1 MKIEDYKNICDNV
14 EVSDTCREGY
24 HAAMEQICSE
34 NKKERKQLLKWQAW
48 RKISKAAMFWGIL
61 LVVGGGA
68 VLSVR
73 AYVSHRQKIQNMTN
87 DEIVNLYEDVFQ
99 YDNKYMSRAMS
110 EAEEQRYGELADLY
124 CMDMVEPQGEVKVIS
139 SREEYKG
146 TGLAFAIADGI
157 LYLPADEMTDEE
169 ILQMIE
175 FNLLEQY
182 VDYEAYV
189 KATNPLDYRNRLE
202 KMTGEEVEEIYKTYH
217 AANTETCLMN
227 RELSFAEMGRRKVLK
242 ELYKKGLE
250 VPEQGILIIGNAEE
264 YSGRDVAF
272 CKDNGTV
279 YFPEQEMN
287 DEQLLE
293 YIDFQMKA
301 EYCENRIS
309 DEISKGVRDAWP
321 IVEHK
326 ERERIVTLDYGL
338 PIEEELLEQP
348 WLIAYGEI
356 LEKYYKKNEQQYENP
371 ERYYANVCFVYL
383 NDDEIPE
390 LLFSHG
396 CTDMDY
402 DDRCNTRTYL
412 YTYKNGE
419 AVLLSPGNQTMDDFY
434 GYSKPFSYAERKGMV
449 YCDYYDIYGFST
461 YHEETGIIDN
471 VKDNISRMDIW
482 NLDTMTC
489 KFSNVNIRMLHA
501 EYNYEREEYS
511 DADFSY
517 EYYRNV
523 SSIVRD
529 ENTGEVLE
537 IVGEKANRQT
547 YEVAEKE
554 LWKGEAVTVLQV
566 KDFDKIYSDDNLL
579 ESLARCY
586 SKHK

>member
-14 EVSDTCREGY
+14 EVSDTCLEGY
-24 HAAMEQICSE
+24 HAAMEQIRSE

-73 AYVSHRQKIQNMTN
+73 AYMSHRQKIQNMTN
-87 DEIVNLYEDVFQ
+87 DEIVNLYEDIFQ
-99 YDNKYMSRAMS
+99 YDNKHMSRAMS
-110 EAEEQRYGELADLY
+110 EAEEQRYEELADLY
-124 CMDMVEPQGEVKVIS
+124 CMDMVEPQGEVKVITS
-139 SREEYKG
+139 QEEYEG

-169 ILQMIE
+169 ILQMVE

-182 VDYEAYV
+182 VDYEAYE
-189 KATNPLDYRNRLE
+189 KATNPLDYRYRLE
-202 KMTGEEVEEIYKTYH
+202 KMTGEEVEEFYKTYH

-250 VPEQGILIIGNAEE
+250 VPEQGILIIGNAGE

-272 CKDNGTV
+272 CRDNGTV
-279 YFPEQEMN
+279 YFPEQDMN

-301 EYCENRIS
+301 EYCEKRIS
-309 DEISKGVRDAWP
+309 DEISKGVRDTWP
-321 IVEHK
+321 MVEHK
-326 ERERIVTLDYGL
+326 ERERIVTLDYSL
-338 PIEEELLEQP
+338 PVEEELLERP

-434 GYSKPFSYAERKGMV
+434 GYSKPFSYVERKGMV

-511 DADFSY
+511 DANFSY

-537 IVGEKANRQT
+537 IVGEKVNRQT

-586 SKHK
+586 SKQK